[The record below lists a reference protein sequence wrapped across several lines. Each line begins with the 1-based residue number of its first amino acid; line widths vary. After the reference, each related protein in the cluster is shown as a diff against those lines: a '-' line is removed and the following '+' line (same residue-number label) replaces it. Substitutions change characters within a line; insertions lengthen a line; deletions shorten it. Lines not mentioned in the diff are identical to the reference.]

1 MTIYENNDDYV
12 DVHWDVNDKEEYGPY
27 SPPHDMFSA
36 ERGPL
41 SLEQGNLSPK
51 GLSLDTT
58 YDKCQNAN
66 GAFCKPGDADDWWL
80 SQDVCTELAVKGA
93 SWLALSYLDKF
104 LLFSY

>member
-1 MTIYENNDDYV
+1 MTIYENDDDYV

-51 GLSLDTT
+51 GLSLHTT
-58 YDKCQNAN
+58 YDKCQVAN
-66 GAFCKPGDADDWWL
+66 GAFSKPGNADDWWL
-80 SQDVCTELAVKGA
+80 SQEQNQNNFNRSKQEY
-93 SWLALSYLDKF
+93 WQEH
-104 LLFSY
+104 